1 MKQKLM
7 KESNDYKGVIAQP
20 PKSVELQLTYCCN
33 LRCYMCGQWGPKGIF
48 RNSISTLRKQEIG
61 TDKWL
66 KVIDMA
72 AEWKSRINLWGGE
85 PFLRK
90 DIFKI
95 INYIKSK
102 ELICSVVTNGVL
114 IERYYREIIE
124 SQVDK
129 IFLSID
135 GTEEIHDKIRGR
147 HGIFKKV
154 HRGMEKLSDFKKK
167 KGTEKPFIEM
177 LFTISKYNFKIIEEM
192 INVGKGLGCNRV
204 QLSALMYTTQKQC
217 DKYIREYFGRFG
229 CKPNS
234 QKGWIV
240 KNTGVEGKELDKKI
254 EHISSRNYGSFVR
267 ISDCFNRI
275 PPSYWYKDA
284 GETFGYNQCL
294 SPWLR
299 LNIMPDGK
307 ANFCVDFP
315 DYIIGDVNNESLS
328 EIWNNEKARIFRKKY
343 LKLGPLPICNRCCW
357 LYSDY
362 DRLINEWKYEG

>member
-33 LRCYMCGQWGPKGIF
+33 LRCKMCGQWGPKGIF
-48 RNSISTLRKQEIG
+48 RNSISILRKQEIS

-72 AEWKSRINLWGGE
+72 TEWKSRIVLWGGE
-85 PFLRK
+85 PLLRR
-90 DIFKI
+90 DIFEI
-95 INYIKSK
+95 IEYVKSK
-102 ELICSVVTNGVL
+102 GLKCSIVTNGIL
-114 IERYYREIIE
+114 IERYYKEIIE
-124 SQVDK
+124 SRIDK
-129 IFLSID
+129 IFLSVD

-147 HGIFKKV
+147 HGTFKEV
-154 HRGMEKLSDFKKK
+154 YRGMNKLSNLKKER
-167 KGTEKPFIEM
+167 GSEKPFVEV
-177 LFTISKYNFKIIEEM
+177 LFTISKYNFNVIEEM
-192 INVGKGLGCNRV
+192 VNVGKSLGVNRV
-204 QLSALMYTTQKQC
+204 QLAALMYTMRKQS
-217 DKYIREYFGRFG
+217 DEYIREYFGRFG
-229 CKPNS
+229 NKPNS

-254 EHISSRNYGSFVR
+254 EHILNRNYGSIVK

-275 PPSYWYKDA
+275 LPSCWYKNA
-284 GETFGYNQCL
+284 EGTFGYNQCF

-315 DYIIGDVNNESLS
+315 DYIIGDVNNQSLS
-328 EIWNNEKARIFRKKY
+328 EIWNSEKARIFRKKY
-343 LKLGPLPICNRCCW
+343 LQLGPLPICNRCCW
-357 LYSDY
+357 LYNDY
-362 DRLINEWKYEG
+362 DKLIAEWKLER